1 MPSKTETKKQSKIT
15 KSIDT
20 LRHGSHPFGV
30 IDRCR
35 PMLKPEFAVYDA
47 IREAVPIVD
56 AALQKIIRLTV
67 GFSVECDNKK
77 AELELKRFLNN
88 VPSGPGA
95 NGIQSFISSYLDS
108 LLMYG
113 IAVGEMV
120 VGDKSGNVL
129 GLYNAPLQ
137 NLELK
142 QGDDPM
148 RFTVGVKTAGETLPV
163 SHPERLVI
171 ATINASADHPEGRSL
186 LDGLPFVTSVL
197 LKIFQSVG
205 TNFERIGNLRYAV
218 TYKPSD
224 GMDSAFGADRA
235 NEIAEE
241 WSRAMSD
248 KDGVRDFV
256 AVGDVQIKVIGADNQ
271 TLDCEVPVRQMLE
284 QIVAKTGIPPFLLG
298 LSWSNTERMSQQ
310 QADVLTS
317 ELEYYRNAL
326 TQVIEKICRTWLYKS
341 GYSCDL
347 KVVWNDIT
355 LQDEVELA
363 RARLYRAQA
372 EALELNNKTGGEK

>member
-1 MPSKTETKKQSKIT
+1 MAKKTDFKKGGNISASVETA
-15 KSIDT
+15 
-20 LRHGSHPFGV
+20 RGNSHPFSI

-35 PMLKPEFAVYDA
+35 PLLKPEFAVYDA

-56 AALQKIIRLTV
+56 AALQKIIRLTS
-67 GFSVECDNKK
+67 GFSVECTDKK
-77 AELELKRFLNN
+77 AEKELAYFLNT
-88 VPSGPGA
+88 VP
-95 NGIQSFISSYLDS
+95 NGLGSEGIHRFIASYLDS

-120 VGDKSGNVL
+120 VGDKSGNVV
-129 GLYNAPLQ
+129 GLYNAPLK
-137 NLELK
+137 NLEIK
-142 QGDDPM
+142 CGDNPLS
-148 RFTVGVKTAGETLPV
+148 FTVSVRNGGESVPV
-163 SHPERLVI
+163 RHPERLAV
-171 ATINASADHPEGRSL
+171 TTVNASANCPEGRSI

-224 GMDSAFGADRA
+224 GMESAFGADRA
-235 NEIAEE
+235 AEIASE

-256 AVGDVQIKVIGADNQ
+256 AVGDVDIKVIGADNK
-271 TLDCEVPVRQMLE
+271 TLDCEVPVKQMLE
-284 QIVAKTGIPPFLLG
+284 QIVAKTGVPPFLLG
-298 LSWSNTERMSQQ
+298 LSWSSTERMSQQ

-317 ELEYYRNAL
+317 ELEYYRDAL
-326 TQVIEKICRTWLYKS
+326 SPVIEKICRVWLYQN
-341 GYSCDL
+341 GYCCDF
-347 KVVWNDIT
+347 KVNWSDIT

-363 RARLYRAQA
+363 RARLYRAEA
-372 EALELNNKTGGEK
+372 ESLEQKNKKGGEL